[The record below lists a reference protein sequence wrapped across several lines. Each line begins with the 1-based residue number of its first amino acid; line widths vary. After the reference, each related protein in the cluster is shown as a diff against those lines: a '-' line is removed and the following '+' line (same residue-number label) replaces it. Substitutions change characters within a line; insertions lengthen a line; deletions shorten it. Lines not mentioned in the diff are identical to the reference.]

1 MNLKKLLLICLL
13 SLSLPAFAQQGEG
26 LSADWVLISSGDD
39 DSFAYANFKSLERNG
54 NIVKSWTALVS
65 LKNKISGK
73 VLIEVN
79 CKTNQERELSMIVY
93 NDTKFSEIGLRDN
106 KPSPWIHILPGSI
119 GQERKDK
126 LCAYKP

>member
-1 MNLKKLLLICLL
+1 MKKLLLICLL
-13 SLSLPAFAQQGEG
+13 SLSLPAFAQQAEG
-26 LSADWVLISSGDD
+26 LNADWVLISAGENGE
-39 DSFAYANFKSLERNG
+39 SFAFANFKTLERNG

-93 NDTKFSEIGLRDN
+93 NDTKFSEIGHRDS
-106 KPSPWIHILPGSI
+106 KPGPWTHILPDSI
-119 GQERKDK
+119 GQERKEK
-126 LCAYKP
+126 LCSYKP